1 MYIFCI
7 TLPNPTIAY
16 CLLATAY
23 SLILISLHIIIF
35 IPMKHNR
42 PLRRLLELINLES
55 DLDNFESI
63 HQTIEKEIVFKGTN
77 LWILVFAILV
87 ASVGL
92 NMNSTA
98 VIIGAMLISPLMGPI
113 NGIGYSIATYD
124 YPLFRQAL
132 KNFSFAVLAGLIAS
146 TAYFAIS
153 PISTAHSELLARTSP
168 TIYDVLIAFFGGMAG
183 IVAITSKK
191 KGNVIP
197 GVAIATALMPPLC
210 TAGYGLATGQFTYF
224 FGALYLFTIN
234 TVFIALSALL
244 ISQILKLPIRGT
256 IADAQKTRI
265 NQMISFVLA
274 LVLIPS
280 IYFGYNLVQKENF
293 MESAA
298 RFVDNVAVV
307 EGNYLLKHEVDPQK
321 RTIRLVYGGS
331 SLSAEQKEEITSRAA
346 NFDLKRCVLDFH
358 QGFSYADAA
367 IRSSEVETL
376 KSEINRLS
384 MIIRDRNAKLSGLE
398 TKPELGGKLLAELV
412 ILYPQVSEVSY
423 SETLKYIR
431 GKDAPD
437 TLTMVA
443 ISTRGSSLT
452 SKEQEQVEKWLS
464 TRLNAKAV
472 KVYFNK

>member
-1 MYIFCI
+1 MTVDFYV
-7 TLPNPTIAY
+7 
-16 CLLATAY
+16 
-23 SLILISLHIIIF
+23 SLRIIIRNS
-35 IPMKHNR
+35 MKHNR
-42 PLRRLLELINLES
+42 NLRRLLQLVNLDS
-55 DLDNFESI
+55 DLDTFENI
-63 HQTIEKEIVFKGTN
+63 HDTIERELVFKGTN

-124 YPLFRQAL
+124 FPLFRQAV
-132 KNFSFAVLAGLIAS
+132 KNFSFAVIASLIAS
-146 TAYFAIS
+146 TTYFAIS

-168 TIYDVLIAFFGGMAG
+168 TIYDVLIALFGGMAG

-224 FGALYLFTIN
+224 FGAFYLFTIN

-256 IADAQKTRI
+256 IAESQKKRI

-293 MESAA
+293 YDHATKYVE
-298 RFVDNVAVV
+298 NVSVV
-307 EGNYLLKHEVDPQK
+307 EGNYLLKHEVNPK
-321 RTIRLVYGGS
+321 TRTIQLVYGGT
-331 SLSAEQKEEITSRAA
+331 SLTDEQRSEIISRAA
-346 NFDLKRCVLDFH
+346 SFDLKKISIEIH
-358 QGFSYADAA
+358 QGFSYADIAL
-367 IRSSEVETL
+367 RNTEVETL
-376 KSEINRLS
+376 KAEINRLN
-384 MIIRDRNAKLSGLE
+384 MVIRERNARLSGLE
-398 TKPELGGKLLAELV
+398 TKPERGKELLAELS

-423 SETLKYIR
+423 SETLKYAR
-431 GKDAPD
+431 GNETPD
-437 TLTMVA
+437 TLTLVT
-443 ISTRGSSLT
+443 ISTRGKSLAAR
-452 SKEQEQVEKWLS
+452 EQEQIIKWLS
-464 TRLNAKAV
+464 ARLSNGSVRVWFDK
-472 KVYFNK
+472 